1 MRQFLTI
8 AALSLALAGCQTAS
22 APPPVAINASFNPA
36 EAAFIKTK
44 GKGTIEG
51 HAFLREKSGGT
62 QNAAG
67 EVVRLIPATAY
78 ARERFAKLYGDRK
91 FVPVFAYPKTQDTDP
106 RYPEFIRTTKAES
119 NGKFSFA
126 NVAPGT
132 YFVSTQVTWQPAGAL
147 VQEGGAMYELVT
159 VTGKEEEAVEVV
171 VSGT

>member
-1 MRQFLTI
+1 MRRIFSVFVVAVL
-8 AALSLALAGCQTAS
+8 LAGCQSAA
-22 APPPVAINASFNPA
+22 APPPVAINATFDPQ
-36 EAAFIKTK
+36 EAAFVKAK

-78 ARERFAKLYGDRK
+78 ARERFAKLYGERK
-91 FVPVFAYPKTQDTDP
+91 FVPVAAYPKAQETDP
-106 RYPEFIRTTKAES
+106 RYPEFIRTTKTES
-119 NGKFSFA
+119 SGRFSFK

-132 YFVSTQVTWQPAGAL
+132 YFISTQVSWQKSGEL
-147 VQEGGAMYELVT
+147 LQQGGAIYETVT
-159 VTGKEEEAVEVV
+159 VTGKEEDPVEVV